1 MLQHTTTT
9 TISTNNRQQSEVRIL
24 SLIIIVIVMVVASSM
39 TTCLIV
45 TENTTTVNVLKQ
57 SISIGMLLSSS
68 SNMYRIFSWISLYS
82 DLFLQRYTP
91 ILSKV
96 SIFS

>member
-1 MLQHTTTT
+1 
-9 TISTNNRQQSEVRIL
+9 
-24 SLIIIVIVMVVASSM
+24 MVVASSIS
-39 TTCLIV
+39 CLIV
-45 TENTTTVNVLKQ
+45 TENASTATALKQ

-96 SIFS
+96 SILFSYNILSLLLILILILLMIR

>member
-1 MLQHTTTT
+1 
-9 TISTNNRQQSEVRIL
+9 
-24 SLIIIVIVMVVASSM
+24 MVVASSM
-39 TTCLIV
+39 ATCLIV

-96 SIFS
+96 IVYSLHIYILSYNY

>member
-1 MLQHTTTT
+1 
-9 TISTNNRQQSEVRIL
+9 
-24 SLIIIVIVMVVASSM
+24 MVVASSM

-45 TENTTTVNVLKQ
+45 TENITTVNVLKQ

-96 SIFS
+96 IIFSIYHYIIIIITNTTN